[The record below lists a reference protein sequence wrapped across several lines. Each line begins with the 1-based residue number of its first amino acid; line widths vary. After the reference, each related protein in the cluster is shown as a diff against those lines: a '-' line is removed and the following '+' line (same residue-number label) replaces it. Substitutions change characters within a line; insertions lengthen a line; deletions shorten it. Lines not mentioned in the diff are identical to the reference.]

1 MGLLNNILFKIYSKL
16 RKACFLGPEVTIG
29 QNCKVE
35 SAKIRGKVSIAEHCK
50 IIDGVEITGEVS
62 IGRYSS
68 INGPNTDIRAA
79 LNPVKIGAFTSI
91 ARNVTLQEYNH
102 NFDALTSSYFH
113 QNVLGESYLKD
124 LTSKGPIEIGNDVW
138 IGAHSVILSGVR
150 IGNGAIIAANS
161 VVTKDIPEYA
171 IAAGVPAKVIGQ
183 RFDEEKL
190 KKVKGLGAWWER
202 KIEEI
207 KEIYLLFK

>member
-1 MGLLNNILFKIYSKL
+1 M
-16 RKACFLGPEVTIG
+16 
-29 QNCKVE
+29 
-35 SAKIRGKVSIAEHCK
+35 
-50 IIDGVEITGEVS
+50 
-62 IGRYSS
+62 
-68 INGPNTDIRAA
+68 
-79 LNPVKIGAFTSI
+79 
-91 ARNVTLQEYNH
+91 
-102 NFDALTSSYFH
+102 
-113 QNVLGESYLKD
+113 D
-124 LTSKGPIEIGNDVW
+124 LTFKGPIEIGNDVW
-138 IGAHSVILSGVR
+138 IGARSVILSGVK